1 MGVKKAVEDRLQEL
15 CAERQLA
22 VNGLAVS
29 AGVTPSTVYCVLKS
43 ERKDVG
49 IVTIKKLCDA
59 LEISLEEFFS
69 AEVFRALEQEIE

>member
-1 MGVKKAVEDRLQEL
+1 MGVKKAVENRLQEL

-29 AGVTPSTVYCVLKS
+29 AGVTPSTVYSVLKS
-43 ERKDVG
+43 ERKDIG

-59 LEISLEEFFS
+59 LDISLEEFFS
-69 AEVFRALEQEIE
+69 AEVFRALEQEVE